1 MFQGFGH
8 TAIWVKYMEK
18 SLHFYLD
25 ILGCKKAFS
34 MPLDCPGT
42 GTEYI
47 VASNGAFI
55 ELFYGGTPHE
65 TEKAPEGVHFTGF
78 SHFCLVVDDMF
89 KFVEEVEGRGGV
101 FRVKP
106 KRGRDG
112 NWQAWMTDPDGIE
125 IEFVQLEPGCKQ
137 RQIYFED

>member
-8 TAIWVKYMEK
+8 TAIWVKDMEK

-34 MPLDCPGT
+34 MPLDGPGT
-42 GTEYI
+42 GTEYL

-89 KFVEEVEGRGGV
+89 GGSRKPGRRFPRKTKTRQRRQLAGLDD
-101 FRVKP
+101 RS
-106 KRGRDG
+106 GR
-112 NWQAWMTDPDGIE
+112 N
-125 IEFVQLEPGCKQ
+125 
-137 RQIYFED
+137 